1 MMEQM
6 NNISQIQLKANTAF
20 VDNLIV
26 LLVAYFNFGMCQL
39 KTAMKSSEGRVAK
52 VLEEANSSFQH
63 ALKISNRYLG
73 THHYFS

>member
-39 KTAMKSSEGRVAK
+39 KTGTKSSETA
-52 VLEEANSSFQH
+52 
-63 ALKISNRYLG
+63 
-73 THHYFS
+73 